1 MTVAAGW
8 RRAMMQLSTGL
19 EASLAAAR
27 APARAAPQTRLID
40 AAERI
45 TLLTALGFSLA
56 ANIASGRA
64 LNLATLA
71 NDLLVVGF
79 VLARRPAV
87 AVSRNP
93 LDWAMA
99 FAACLGV
106 LLMRPGGTPLIG
118 AGPTLALALP
128 GWLIALA
135 AQLSLGRA
143 FGVVAANRGIKAR
156 GAYALV
162 RHPMYLGYLL
172 NHAAYLLLNPT
183 ARNLAVW
190 FVVCGC
196 QWGRIVREE
205 HLLGQDPAYAA
216 YCAKVRFRILPGLL

>member
-1 MTVAAGW
+1 
-8 RRAMMQLSTGL
+8 MQLSAGL
-19 EASLAAAR
+19 DAPLAAAR
-27 APARAAPQTRLID
+27 APAPGAARTQVID
-40 AAERI
+40 AIERI
-45 TLLTALGFSLA
+45 TLLVALGLSLA
-56 ANIASGRA
+56 ANIASHRP

-135 AQLSLGRA
+135 GQFSLGRA
-143 FGVVAANRGIKAR
+143 FGVVAANRGIKAH

-183 ARNLAVW
+183 PRNLAVW
-190 FVVCGC
+190 LVVCGC
-196 QWGRIVREE
+196 QWGRILREE
-205 HLLGQDPAYAA
+205 QLLGQDPGYAA